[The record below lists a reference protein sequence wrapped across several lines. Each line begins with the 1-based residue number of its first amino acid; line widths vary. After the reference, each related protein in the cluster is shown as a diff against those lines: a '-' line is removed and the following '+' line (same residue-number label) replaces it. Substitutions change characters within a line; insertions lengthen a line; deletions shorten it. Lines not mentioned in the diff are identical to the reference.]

1 MRVALLSPV
10 RLYLEHLRMIAIQF
24 RQIMDCILTTVSRR
38 EVMQMRL
45 MLRKDNKY
53 SGLLEDMR
61 AILKIIRRVAL
72 A

>member
-1 MRVALLSPV
+1 
-10 RLYLEHLRMIAIQF
+10 
-24 RQIMDCILTTVSRR
+24 
-38 EVMQMRL
+38 

-72 A
+72 ASHC